1 MNHGLHS
8 QCSNAKEICDISG
21 NELDYCKTCGKQ
33 AKENENSEPNA
44 GDIRSRISGT
54 WTPKGKLVNYGNVMN
69 KLGITREKAEEEA
82 AKLGLTIPED
92 QFIVVKGKRGRPKG
106 ADAAA
111 TSSSDDEKPKRPRG
125 RPRKNA
131 KVIDSST
138 GDDLIASLVAVAN
151 SESTASSESEQEEA
165 KAVKAAK
172 AAEKEAVKAAKA
184 AEREA
189 KKEAAK
195 KAKEEAKAAKAAEKE
210 AAKAAKAAEKEAA
223 KAAKAAEKEA
233 AKKAK
238 AAEKAAKEEAK
249 KWAQEEDKKLAQEEA
264 ANKAKEEAKKVEELT
279 AVENEAMEEVDKMME
294 ELTVV
299 ENEAMEEQELQ
310 EETEEDESDGDD
322 EQGLE
327 VSYIEVEDNMYLVDK
342 DGNIYDKDTHEPTG
356 QY

>member
-1 MNHGLHS
+1 MSVNFNLNNSSQRALDSAIMGCVRDAVQYLAEKHGFDAEAAFSEMNLTKTQPSKKVQEKKPKTVKASVPLPFCGVLLTSCCGIRVNHGLHS

-54 WTPKGKLVNYGNVMN
+54 WSPKGKLVNYGNVMD

-138 GDDLIASLVAVAN
+138 GDDLIASLVAKADV
-151 SESTASSESEQEEA
+151 ESTASSESEQEEA
-165 KAVKAAK
+165 KAIKAAK
-172 AAEKEAVKAAKA
+172 AT
-184 AEREA
+184 
-189 KKEAAK
+189 
-195 KAKEEAKAAKAAEKE
+195 
-210 AAKAAKAAEKEAA
+210 
-223 KAAKAAEKEA
+223 EKEA
-233 AKKAK
+233 AKKA
-238 AAEKAAKEEAK
+238 
-249 KWAQEEDKKLAQEEA
+249 
-264 ANKAKEEAKKVEELT
+264 
-279 AVENEAMEEVDKMME
+279 MM
-294 ELTVV
+294 
-299 ENEAMEEQELQ
+299 
-310 EETEEDESDGDD
+310 
-322 EQGLE
+322 
-327 VSYIEVEDNMYLVDK
+327 
-342 DGNIYDKDTHEPTG
+342 
-356 QY
+356 

>member
-223 KAAKAAEKEA
+223 KAAKAAEKA

-238 AAEKAAKEEAK
+238 E
-249 KWAQEEDKKLAQEEA
+249 Q
-264 ANKAKEEAKKVEELT
+264 LT
-279 AVENEAMEEVDKMME
+279 AMENQASRK
-294 ELTVV
+294 LRRK
-299 ENEAMEEQELQ
+299 
-310 EETEEDESDGDD
+310 SP
-322 EQGLE
+322 
-327 VSYIEVEDNMYLVDK
+327 K
-342 DGNIYDKDTHEPTG
+342 P
-356 QY
+356 